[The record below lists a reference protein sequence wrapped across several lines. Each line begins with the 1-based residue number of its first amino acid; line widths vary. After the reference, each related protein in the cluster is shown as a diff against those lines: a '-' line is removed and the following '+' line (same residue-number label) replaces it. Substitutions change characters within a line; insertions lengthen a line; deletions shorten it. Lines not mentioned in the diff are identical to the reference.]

1 MTENNSKHEVKG
13 DLNYDSK
20 VIQKIIGIALSD
32 IKGLLTVN
40 GGFFSNLADKI
51 VNTDDVTNG
60 INVEVGKKQ
69 VAVDIEIV
77 AEYGVEI
84 AKLYDQIKKKIF
96 DKVKEMTGLDT
107 VEVNVTVV
115 DIKTK
120 EQHEKDSVSLQ
131 DKITGTTKDAK
142 EKIGSRV
149 DKVENKIDDKTE
161 DIKKKQMTNRVN

>member
-1 MTENNSKHEVKG
+1 MVQSNSKQEIKG
-13 DLNYDSK
+13 DLKYDSK

-32 IKGLLTVN
+32 VKGLLTVN

-77 AEYGVEI
+77 AEYGIEI
-84 AKLYDQIKKKIF
+84 PKLYDEIRQKIH

-120 EQHEKDSVSLQ
+120 QQHEKDSVSLQ
-131 DKITGTTKDAK
+131 DKITGTAQDAK
-142 EKIGSRV
+142 
-149 DKVENKIDDKTE
+149 DKIDEQKDKA
-161 DIKKKQMTNRVN
+161 DDKKEEHKENRVK

>member
-84 AKLYDQIKKKIF
+84 AKLYDQIKKKIY

>member
-1 MTENNSKHEVKG
+1 MVQNNTQNNSKQEIKG
-13 DLNYDSK
+13 DLKYDPK
-20 VIQKIIGIALSD
+20 VIQKIIGIALAD
-32 IKGLLTVN
+32 VKGLLTVN

-77 AEYGVEI
+77 AEYGIEI
-84 AKLYDQIKKKIF
+84 PKLYEEIRQKIQ
-96 DKVKEMTGLDT
+96 DKVKKMTGLDT

-120 EQHEKDSVSLQ
+120 QQHEKDSVSLQ
-131 DKITGTTKDAK
+131 DRITGTAQDAK
-142 EKIGSRV
+142 
-149 DKVENKIDDKTE
+149 DKIDEQKEKADDKKE
-161 DIKKKQMTNRVN
+161 EQKGDRVK